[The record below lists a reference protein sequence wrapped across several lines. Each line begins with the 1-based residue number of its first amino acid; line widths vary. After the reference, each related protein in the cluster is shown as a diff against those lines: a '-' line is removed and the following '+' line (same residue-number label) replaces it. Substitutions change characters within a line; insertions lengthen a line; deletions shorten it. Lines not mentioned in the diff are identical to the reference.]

1 MKRILLVPLTLIFLL
16 SSGNAVTPKA
26 ANAPQTFGTMTDF
39 GTHVFQLIQA
49 NSYNEILTLLPNAD
63 EWKTG
68 IMNSTLPEP
77 RKATSTVDKNVN
89 YYLTSS
95 RKSLDKTLNIFK
107 QATDSL
113 GIDWS
118 QYSIHYINYEH
129 TNRYNIQQADIVLYV
144 TNDSDKYKITL
155 ADCFKFG
162 NSWRMGNE
170 IFFKKQKK

>member
-16 SSGNAVTPKA
+16 SSGNAVTPIA
-26 ANAPQTFGTMTDF
+26 ANPPQTFGTMTAF

-68 IMNSTLPEP
+68 IMNSALPET
-77 RKATSTVDKNVN
+77 RKTPSTVDKNVGS
-89 YYLTSS
+89 YLSSS
-95 RKSLDKTLNIFK
+95 RKSLNKTLKIFK
-107 QATDSL
+107 QATDSI

-118 QYSIHYINYEH
+118 QYTIHYINYNH
-129 TNRYNIQQADIVLYV
+129 TNKYNIQQADIYLYV
-144 TNDSDKYKITL
+144 TNNSDNYKITL
-155 ADCFKFG
+155 ADCLKFG

-170 IFFKKQKK
+170 IFFKKQK